1 MRTIHLHNQLPDDE
15 AAALAGTLLGD
26 DSYDIL
32 VQEDADVFKPD
43 GTPLLHFRK
52 AAIPMEYC
60 LAAWQ
65 NLRDAATPTDNRGIA
80 AGVIQYTS
88 QVEGR
93 VGARTR
99 TRYRRL
105 KQDGTLSNTN
115 DAISVNSGIV
125 GYFDRNARFPYCR
138 TTAYNLQHPERFHE
152 ALPFIRAINDVFRRE
167 SPERW
172 AAQNR
177 MIQQTHP
184 DFTIHGTV
192 FTTVTVNKNWQT
204 AVHTDKGDYA
214 EGFGVLTA
222 LCAGEFDGC
231 YFCLPKYRVAV
242 DMRTSDVLL
251 ADVHEWHGNTPLRGL
266 PGTYERLS
274 FVLYYRENMFRCKSA
289 EEELAWA
296 KNRKP
301 GEALNAD

>member
-1 MRTIHLHNQLPDDE
+1 MRTIRLETQLPDDE

-32 VQEDADVFKPD
+32 LQEDADVFKPD

-80 AGVIQYTS
+80 AGAISDAS
-88 QVEGR
+88 QVGAKVGR
-93 VGARTR
+93 MTR
-99 TRYRRL
+99 SRYNRL
-105 KQDGTLSNTN
+105 KRDGTLSNTN
-115 DAISVNSGIV
+115 DAIPVNSGIV
-125 GYFDRNARFPYCR
+125 GFFDRNSRFPYCR
-138 TTAYNLQHPERFHE
+138 TTAYNLQYAERFTE
-152 ALPFIRAINDVFRRE
+152 ALPFIRTINGVFCRE

-172 AAQNR
+172 AAQR
-177 MIQQTHP
+177 AMVEKTHP

-214 EGFGVLTA
+214 AGFGVLTA

-231 YFCLPKYRVAV
+231 YFCLPEYRVAV

-251 ADVHEWHGNTPLRGL
+251 ADVHEWHGNTPFRGL

-274 FVLYYRENMFRCKSA
+274 FVLYYRENMHRCLSA
-289 EEELAWA
+289 AGELERA

-301 GEALNAD
+301 GKALNED